1 VSEAGEG
8 EVALVF
14 GNETVGLSNEE
25 ILHCQAAVTIPTNPE
40 FSSLNLGSAV
50 QVLCYECR
58 MAAFAEKPP
67 IGGQVTTPFA
77 SPAATNDEIE
87 GLYGH
92 LEQVMTETGFFNPA
106 QPGRLLPKLRR
117 LFGRVRL
124 EKDEI
129 NILRGILASTQEK
142 TGHGRKG

>member
-1 VSEAGEG
+1 
-8 EVALVF
+8 
-14 GNETVGLSNEE
+14 
-25 ILHCQAAVTIPTNPE
+25 
-40 FSSLNLGSAV
+40 
-50 QVLCYECR
+50 
-58 MAAFAEKPP
+58 
-67 IGGQVTTPFA
+67 
-77 SPAATNDEIE
+77 
-87 GLYGH
+87 
-92 LEQVMTETGFFNPA
+92 MTETGFFNPA